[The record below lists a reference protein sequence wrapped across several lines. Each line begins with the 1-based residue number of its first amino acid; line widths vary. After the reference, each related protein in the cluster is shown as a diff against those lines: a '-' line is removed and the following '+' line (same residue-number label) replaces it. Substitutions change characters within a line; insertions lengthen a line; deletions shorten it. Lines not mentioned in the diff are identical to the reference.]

1 MLEFFK
7 PFWDTIVKYG
17 SIVGALFVFWLSARK
32 SGEENIKQQNAE
44 QSLSGVKVRDKIQ
57 DDIINSGDDKL
68 SKLRKKWER

>member
-7 PFWDTIVKYG
+7 PFWGIVVKYG
-17 SIVGALFVFWLSARK
+17 SIVGGLFVFWLSARK

-44 QSLSGVKVRDKIQ
+44 QSLSGVKARDKIQ